1 MYIIIKNIENEKGVL
16 LPVVI
21 LDGSGEVWEFET
33 FEEAENIKDIFE
45 TNSDSGYKYDVKK
58 I

>member
-1 MYIIIKNIENEKGVL
+1 VV

-21 LDGSGEVWEFET
+21 LDANSEVWEFPTSED
-33 FEEAENIKDIFE
+33 AEHIRDIFE
-45 TNSDSGYKYDVKK
+45 TNSDSGYKYEVKM